1 MKFSFSKIKI
11 SAYFYIIS
19 LIFFSIFHFA
29 KTRNINLYDKEVI
42 KRNRR
47 DEMFEEMIKKIENL
61 EESIKQYDNNLHQII
76 EKNHDSKLQ
85 IEINKVYVKILYA
98 LIVIFLLVIIFI
110 IIIKF
115 YNQCIEAKTQNIEK
129 NNSAI
134 ASNIKDK
141 GHDSSADKT
150 NIISNN
156 K

>member
-1 MKFSFSKIKI
+1 MKISFSRIKI
-11 SAYFYIIS
+11 SSDFYIIF

-47 DEMFEEMIKKIENL
+47 DQTYEEMIKKIENL
-61 EESIKQYDNNLHQII
+61 EESIKQYDNNLHQLI

-85 IEINKVYVKILYA
+85 IEINKVYAKILYV

-115 YNQCIEAKTQNIEK
+115 YNQCIEIKTRNIEK
-129 NNSAI
+129 NNSVA

-141 GHDSSADKT
+141 GHDSSSDKN
-150 NIISNN
+150 NIIDNN